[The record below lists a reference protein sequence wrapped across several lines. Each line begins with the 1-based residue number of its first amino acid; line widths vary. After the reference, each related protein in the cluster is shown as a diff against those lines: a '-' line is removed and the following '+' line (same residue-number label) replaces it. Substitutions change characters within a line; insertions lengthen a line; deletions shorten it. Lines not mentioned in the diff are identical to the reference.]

1 MKLSEKKLEMKVGIF
16 VMIGVALV
24 MGAIL
29 ILGGKQSIF
38 ARINHYSTH
47 FPKVDGLA
55 SGAKVGLG
63 GLQIGTVSNVSFDGQ
78 LRDVKAEFTIER
90 KYAAYI
96 RADSTVEI
104 VTQGVLGDKYLSINS
119 GSPAEP
125 VIPDGGEIPVGASK
139 DLSQLFSSSE
149 KLMQQITGTA
159 ESLDRV
165 LTAFN
170 RNNRSD
176 KIFEGMA
183 ATSKN
188 MGELSAKLNDD
199 VNQIKIKS
207 AINHLNSI
215 LEKIDQGKGSV
226 GAFINDPGLY
236 DDAKALV
243 GQVNRNRIMRNL
255 IRQTIKDNKE
265 KAEDQTDVPQQVDQK
280 K

>member
-1 MKLSEKKLEMKVGIF
+1 
-16 VMIGVALV
+16 
-24 MGAIL
+24 
-29 ILGGKQSIF
+29 
-38 ARINHYSTH
+38 
-47 FPKVDGLA
+47 
-55 SGAKVGLG
+55 
-63 GLQIGTVSNVSFDGQ
+63 
-78 LRDVKAEFTIER
+78 
-90 KYAAYI
+90 
-96 RADSTVEI
+96 
-104 VTQGVLGDKYLSINS
+104 
-119 GSPAEP
+119 
-125 VIPDGGEIPVGASK
+125 IPDGGEVPVGTSK
-139 DLSQLFSSSE
+139 DLSQLFSTSE